1 MIEPVS
7 ARVLTPEWAPSVIP
21 APYDSLTPDEHA
33 QHLADNPDSFAHVA
47 GLPAE
52 SFGHPSEHLRHA
64 ARSTEALE
72 RLIGLGAFG
81 ATRSPGLYVQR
92 VEADG
97 HAQHALLG
105 GVRLSSIELR
115 PHEDTQPGRVHGL
128 AVHFTE
134 VGRMSSPVVVTA
146 PRLSM
151 VSEVIDATLA
161 AAEAS
166 TPSRPLLDTKTTDGA
181 RVTLWPAVVGGG
193 DGASVGLDGPLY
205 IVDGHHRVAAARQ
218 AGFSHVLV
226 ACVPTD
232 ELYLGSF
239 DRELSE
245 LDMMPR
251 RVVEL
256 LRGRCDVT
264 EVPDAAAARPA
275 EPGWIGMGVAGHW
288 FRVRRHDTA
297 PSGDA
302 PPILNPA
309 TLLDAAFVHDFVL
322 GEIFGVTS
330 ASDPRINFRPTTVG
344 AAPAPVTIMLAPV
357 PLGSVFEVA
366 DFGGVMP
373 PKTTYF
379 LPKARSGLLLV
390 RC

>member
-7 ARVLTPEWAPSVIP
+7 ARVLTPEWAPAVIP
-21 APYDSLTPDEHA
+21 APYDSLTPAEHA

-47 GLPAE
+47 GLPAD
-52 SFGHPSEHLRHA
+52 SFGHPSEHRQHA
-64 ARSTEALE
+64 TRSTQALD

-81 ATRSPGLYVQR
+81 DTREPRLYVQR

-105 GVRLSSIELR
+105 GVRLASHELR

-146 PRLSM
+146 PRLSV
-151 VSEVIDATLA
+151 VSEVIEATLDA
-161 AAEAS
+161 AVS
-166 TPSRPLLDTKTTDGA
+166 TTPPEPLLDTKTADGA
-181 RVTLWPAVVGGG
+181 RVTLWPALVPGGE
-193 DGASVGLDGPLY
+193 GASVGLDGPLY

-226 ACVPTD
+226 ACAPTD
-232 ELYLGSF
+232 ELHLGSF

-256 LRGRCDVT
+256 MRRRCDIT
-264 EVPDAAAARPA
+264 EVPDVAAARPA
-275 EPGWIGMGVAGHW
+275 EPGWIGMGVADHW
-288 FRVRRHDTA
+288 FRMRRLDTV
-297 PSGDA
+297 PSEDA
-302 PPILNPA
+302 SPILNPA

-330 ASDPRINFRPTTVG
+330 VSDPRVSFRPTTV
-344 AAPAPVTIMLAPV
+344 AAVGGPVTIMLAPV

-366 DFGGVMP
+366 DYGGVMP